1 VIITHMGNA
10 VVKFDDAF
18 EVDLDL
24 FEKFKL
30 HIEETLPH
38 KSVYSNEDG
47 SMRTEGGYE
56 ISNDYIKYSPI
67 RYTNLHTLPD
77 EDKNFIE
84 YMKQAMHKCVIEYC
98 KIFPV
103 VIENIRWVTNGYVI
117 KYENGQCIGP
127 HSDCNIAYAE
137 DNVTVI
143 NSIPVNNV
151 LTIGAFLNDDF
162 DGGEIS
168 WRIWGITS
176 KPKIGSIF
184 IYPSSFVG
192 CHEVAPVTNGVRY
205 AYLRW
210 YGHGEIPHEP
220 NESVLHLLQNLKAS
234 NHEQK
239 FVPVGR
245 IGV

>member
-1 VIITHMGNA
+1 MGNA
-10 VVKFDDAF
+10 IVKFDDAF

-162 DGGEIS
+162 D
-168 WRIWGITS
+168 
-176 KPKIGSIF
+176 
-184 IYPSSFVG
+184 
-192 CHEVAPVTNGVRY
+192 
-205 AYLRW
+205 
-210 YGHGEIPHEP
+210 
-220 NESVLHLLQNLKAS
+220 NLKK
-234 NHEQK
+234 ELGDVLW
-239 FVPVGR
+239 FVAVLGSQYNLDMLDIAVGNINKLR
-245 IGV
+245 SRAVRNVIGGSGDDR